1 MAEKKAGDLEVGDQV
16 YGGWITKVAHIR
28 NVVLVRLEHR
38 REAVSYDFDEKR
50 NVTAA
55 WGVDAGVDF
64 FDSGELVE
72 VFE

>member
-28 NVVLVRLEHR
+28 NVVLVRLV
-38 REAVSYDFDEKR
+38 AVSYDFDEKR